1 MSLVLAAAG
10 LGNTMSD
17 VVGIFF
23 GGYVELLADRMG
35 LPQVCILVFLKPL
48 RYSLLAEILTSRG
61 GLNVRQSF
69 EEWWPRKGLTNNSIR
84 QLLELY

>member
-1 MSLVLAAAG
+1 M
-10 LGNTMSD
+10 
-17 VVGIFF
+17 GIFF

-35 LPQVCILVFLKPL
+35 LPQVCNLVTFEPL

-69 EEWWPRKGLTNNSIR
+69 EEWRPRKGLTNNSMIES
-84 QLLELY
+84 QSDDS